1 MQALRG
7 ASEADG
13 LVRLV
18 EVGDPTPADDEVVVQ
33 VEALSVNRGEIMLL
47 RAGRE
52 DPPGKD
58 IAGRVVRTAADG
70 SGPPVG
76 TRVVG
81 HPEHSGWAELAPVPA
96 DRVAPLPDEVDAVT
110 AAALPLAGTTAL
122 GLVRDA
128 GPLYGRR
135 VLLTGASGGVGHY
148 VVELGAA
155 QGARITAVAR
165 NLERGARLLDLGAEA
180 VVHDV
185 ADAEG
190 PFDVVMESVGGV
202 TFDVAYHR
210 LRADG
215 LMLWFGQASGEP
227 VTIDY
232 FDFTGPWKS
241 TIRRF
246 SHTVA
251 PVPLATDLATLVRL
265 VADGRLHPEL
275 GLVADWSEAADALRA
290 VADREVRGNA
300 VLTVGSPGS

>member
-1 MQALRG
+1 MQALH
-7 ASEADG
+7 AATEEAG
-13 LVRLV
+13 LVRMV
-18 EVGDPTPADDEVVVQ
+18 EVDEPSPAPDEVVVA

-58 IAGRVVRTAADG
+58 IAGRVVRAAADG
-70 SGPPVG
+70 SGPTVG
-76 TRVVG
+76 TRVVA
-81 HPEHSGWAELAPVPA
+81 HPEHSGWAELAPVPS
-96 DRVAPLPDEVDAVT
+96 DRVAALPDAVDAAT

-148 VVELGAA
+148 TVELAAA
-155 QGARITAVAR
+155 QGARITGVTRAA
-165 NLERGARLLDLGAEA
+165 ERGARLLELGAEA
-180 VVHDV
+180 VVTDV
-185 ADAEG
+185 AEAEG
-190 PFDVVMESVGGV
+190 PFDVVMESVGGDV
-202 TFDVAYHR
+202 FDAAYH
-210 LRADG
+210 LLEPDG

-227 VTIDY
+227 VTID
-232 FDFTGPWKS
+232 FLDFSGPWKG

-251 PVPLATDLATLVRL
+251 PVPLATDLSTLAGL

-275 GLVADWSEAADALRA
+275 GLVADWSTAADAVRA
-290 VADREVRGNA
+290 ILDRRVRGNA
-300 VLTVGSPGS
+300 VLTLD